1 MNSLEFKSVEKQ
13 LTSLGFSKWC
23 QENYITLCTK
33 ENFSF
38 ARIIEVNRG
47 NYKIS
52 NGIQESIA
60 ELSGKFLFNVENSLD
75 YPTVGDWV
83 FAQLFDDS
91 IAIIHTLLPRK
102 SVIKRLD
109 PGKGVKF
116 QLIASNID
124 YAFIVQSVNANFDI
138 NRLERYLV
146 MVNESG
152 ITPIILLTKLDLITD
167 EQLNEITDQFKHYRE
182 MYKILPISNITGTG
196 LQELKE
202 VLISGKTYSLLGS
215 SGVGKTTLLNNL
227 MGEQLFDVKEIREKD
242 DKGKHT
248 TTKRQLVCLDSGA
261 IFIDTPGMR
270 ELGNFD
276 ISTGIE
282 ETFDRI
288 SYYTSQ
294 CRFNDCTHTTETG
307 CAVLAAVENGDVSE
321 DQYGNFMKL
330 RKEAAF
336 YEMSAYDK
344 RHKDKKVK
352 TEHRRYKK
360 IMRKK

>member
-1 MNSLEFKSVEKQ
+1 MIEEFKSIEKQ
-13 LTSLGFSKWC
+13 LTSLGFGEWF
-23 QENYITLCTK
+23 QENYIPN
-33 ENFSF
+33 ENLSF

-60 ELSGKFLFNVENSLD
+60 ELSGKFLFNVENNLD

-83 FAQLFDDS
+83 LAQLLDDS

-109 PGKGVKF
+109 PGKGIEF

-124 YAFIVQSVNANFDI
+124 YAFIIQSVNANFDI

-152 ITPIILLTKLDLITD
+152 ITPIIILTKMDLISE
-167 EQLNEITDQFKHYRE
+167 EQLSEITQQLKRYKE
-182 MYKILPISNITGTG
+182 MYQVIPISNLTGQG
-196 LQELKE
+196 LEELKE
-202 VLISGKTYSLLGS
+202 VLISGQTYSLLGS

-227 MGEQLFDVKEIREKD
+227 IGEQLFGVKEIREKD
-242 DKGKHT
+242 DKGKHA
-248 TTKRQLVCLDSGA
+248 TTKRQLVCLDLGA

-282 ETFDRI
+282 ETFDTI
-288 SYYTSQ
+288 SHFTTQ
-294 CRFNDCTHTTETG
+294 CRFKDCTHTQETG
-307 CAVLAAVENGDVSE
+307 CAVLNAIENGDVSE
-321 DQYGNFMKL
+321 EQYNNYIKIQ
-330 RKEAAF
+330 KEADF
-336 YEMSAYDK
+336 YQMSAYDK
-344 RHKDKKVK
+344 RQKGKKK
-352 TEHRRYKK
+352 KKLYKSYKK